1 MAYKHLFS
9 PLKIGSV
16 EVPNR
21 IALMPMGNCSPRMM
35 NPDGSYTKDGADYYI
50 ERAKGGTGLIIT
62 GLVCLPPGVEVP
74 GFGRLPSIMND
85 PASYTEHM
93 KYLAD
98 GVHKYGSKVFV
109 MISALSGRSGAPG
122 DVAPSALPNVWDPSG
137 IQREMT
143 VEEIHQYVEWFAIG
157 AKAAK
162 DAGIDGVEIHAVH
175 EGYLLDQFTI
185 SAFNKRT
192 DEYGGSLE
200 NRLRF
205 PTEIVQA
212 IKAKCG
218 KDFPVSLRY
227 SVKSYTKAFNRGAV
241 PGESFEEFG
250 RDYEE
255 SKKVARMLQDAGYD
269 MLDCDNGTFD
279 AWYWPHPPVY
289 MPKALHLEDVAF
301 IKKVVDIPVIC
312 AGRFDDPDLAE
323 QSIAKGKIDMMGMG
337 RPLLADADLANKFR
351 DGRLDDVRPC
361 IACHFGCLARI
372 FQFDEEKKVA
382 KDISCALNPRCGM
395 ENHYNIQKADVKKK
409 IAIVGGGITGM
420 EAARVCALRGHE
432 VDLYEKKDVLGGVF
446 IAAAAFDFKEDD
458 RRLLAWYRKQ
468 VKDAGV
474 NVRLN
479 TEFKPEDKAGYDEVI
494 VATGAK
500 EKKLSF
506 PGSDQPNV
514 RYAVDVLLDQNIQDQ
529 NVVIIGAGLTGCEL
543 AYDLAR
549 KNKKVTLV
557 EACPTILNVEGLAA
571 PNYNCL
577 VDLIEYYKVDILKN
591 SHVVKYED
599 GKAYIETV
607 TYNEPNIRGR
617 ARTQNLPGIHR
628 TVKPVEADT
637 VIVSVGYTPDQA
649 LYEAVKG
656 DHVHLIGDAALP
668 ANLLRS
674 IWSAY
679 LLCLNI

>member
-9 PLKIGSV
+9 PVKIGSV
-16 EVPNR
+16 EIPNR
-21 IALMPMGNCSPRMM
+21 IAMMPMGMCSPRMM
-35 NPDGSYTKDGADYYI
+35 RPDGSYTKDGADYYI

-62 GLVCLPPGVEVP
+62 GLISVPPGGEVP
-74 GFGRLPSIMND
+74 GFGRLPSIMNSPD
-85 PASYTEHM
+85 TYSEHM

-109 MISALSGRSGAPG
+109 MLSALSGRSGAPG
-122 DVAPSALPNVWDPSG
+122 DVAPSALPNVWDPRG

-143 VEEIHQYVEWFAIG
+143 VEEIHQYVEWFATG
-157 AKAAK
+157 AKAVK

-241 PGESFEEFG
+241 PGEEFEEFG
-250 RDYEE
+250 RDYED
-255 SKKVARMLQDAGYD
+255 SKKVGRMLQDAGYD

-301 IKKVVDIPVIC
+301 IKKAVDIPVIC

-323 QSIAKGKIDMMGMG
+323 QSIAEGKIDMMGMG
-337 RPLLADADLANKFR
+337 RPLLADADLANKYR
-351 DGRLDDVRPC
+351 EGRLDDVRPC

-372 FQFDEEKKVA
+372 FQFDEEKKVP

-409 IAIVGGGITGM
+409 IAVVGGGITGM

-458 RRLLAWYRKQ
+458 RRLIEWYRKQ
-468 VKDAGV
+468 VRDTGV
-474 NVRLN
+474 NVLLN
-479 TEFKPEDKAGYDEVI
+479 TEFKPENKAGYDEVI

-500 EKKLSF
+500 EKKLSI
-506 PGSDQPNV
+506 PGFDQPNV
-514 RYAVDVLLDQNIQDQ
+514 RYAVDVLMNQNIQDQ
-529 NVVIIGAGLTGCEL
+529 NVVIVGAGLTGCEL

-577 VDLIEYYKVDILKN
+577 MDLMEYYKVDILKN

-617 ARTQNLPGIHR
+617 AICQNLPGIHR
-628 TVKPVEADT
+628 TVQPVEADT
-637 VIVSVGYTPDQA
+637 VIVSVGYAPDQE
-649 LYEAVKG
+649 LYETVKG

-679 LLCLNI
+679 ILCLNI

>member
-9 PLKIGSV
+9 PVKIGSV
-16 EVPNR
+16 EIPNR
-21 IALMPMGNCSPRMM
+21 IALMPMGCCSPRMM
-35 NPDGSYTKDGADYYI
+35 RTDGSYTKDGADYYI

-62 GLVCLPPGVEVP
+62 GLVALPPGGHVP
-74 GFGRLPSIMND
+74 GFGPLPSIMNN
-85 PASYTEHM
+85 PATYTENM

-137 IQREMT
+137 VQREMT

-157 AKAAK
+157 AKAVK

-192 DEYGGSLE
+192 DEYGGSVE

-205 PTEIVQA
+205 PTEVVQA

-241 PGESFEEFG
+241 PGEEFEEFG

-301 IKKVVDIPVIC
+301 IKKAVDIPVIC

-323 QSIAKGKIDMMGMG
+323 QSIAEGKIDMMGMG
-337 RPLLADADLANKFR
+337 RPLLADPDLANKFKE
-351 DGRLDDVRPC
+351 GKLDDVRPC

-372 FQFDEEKKVA
+372 FQFDHEKKVQ
-382 KDISCALNPRCGM
+382 KDLSCALNPRCGM
-395 ENHYNIQKADVKKK
+395 ENHYNIQEADVKKK
-409 IAIVGGGITGM
+409 IAVVGGGITGM
-420 EAARVCALRGHE
+420 EAARVCGLRGHK

-458 RRLLAWYRKQ
+458 RRLLEWYRKQ

-474 NVRLN
+474 NVLLN
-479 TEFKPEDKAGYDEVI
+479 TEFKPENKAGYDEI
-494 VATGAK
+494 IIATGAK
-500 EKKLSF
+500 EKKLSV
-506 PGSDQPNV
+506 PGFDQPGV
-514 RYAVDVLLDQNIQDQ
+514 RYAVDVLMNQNIQDQ
-529 NVVIIGAGLTGCEL
+529 NVVIVGAGLTGCEL

-577 VDLIEYYKVDILKN
+577 MDRY
-591 SHVVKYED
+591 S
-599 GKAYIETV
+599 
-607 TYNEPNIRGR
+607 
-617 ARTQNLPGIHR
+617 
-628 TVKPVEADT
+628 
-637 VIVSVGYTPDQA
+637 
-649 LYEAVKG
+649 
-656 DHVHLIGDAALP
+656 
-668 ANLLRS
+668 
-674 IWSAY
+674 
-679 LLCLNI
+679 

>member
-1 MAYKHLFS
+1 M
-9 PLKIGSV
+9 
-16 EVPNR
+16 
-21 IALMPMGNCSPRMM
+21 
-35 NPDGSYTKDGADYYI
+35 
-50 ERAKGGTGLIIT
+50 
-62 GLVCLPPGVEVP
+62 
-74 GFGRLPSIMND
+74 
-85 PASYTEHM
+85 
-93 KYLAD
+93 
-98 GVHKYGSKVFV
+98 
-109 MISALSGRSGAPG
+109 
-122 DVAPSALPNVWDPSG
+122 
-137 IQREMT
+137 
-143 VEEIHQYVEWFAIG
+143 
-157 AKAAK
+157 
-162 DAGIDGVEIHAVH
+162 EIHAVH

-474 NVRLN
+474 SVRLN

-577 VDLIEYYKVDILKN
+577 VDLMEYYKVDILKN

>member
-9 PLKIGSV
+9 PVKIGSV
-16 EVPNR
+16 EIPNR
-21 IALMPMGNCSPRMM
+21 IALMPMGCCSPRMM
-35 NPDGSYTKDGADYYI
+35 RTDGSYTKDGADYYI

-62 GLVCLPPGVEVP
+62 GLVALPPGGHVP
-74 GFGRLPSIMND
+74 GFGPLPSIMNN
-85 PASYTEHM
+85 PATYTENM

-137 IQREMT
+137 VQREMT

-175 EGYLLDQFTI
+175 EGYLLDQFAI

-205 PTEIVQA
+205 PTEVVQA

-241 PGESFEEFG
+241 PGEEFEEFG

-323 QSIAKGKIDMMGMG
+323 QSIAEGKIDMMGMG
-337 RPLLADADLANKFR
+337 RPLLADPDLANKFKE
-351 DGRLDDVRPC
+351 GKLDDVRPC

-372 FQFDEEKKVA
+372 FQFDHEKKVQ

-395 ENHYNIQKADVKKK
+395 ENHYNIQEADVKKK
-409 IAIVGGGITGM
+409 IAVVGGGITGM
-420 EAARVCALRGHE
+420 EAARVCGLRGHK

-458 RRLLAWYRKQ
+458 RRLLEWYRKQ

-474 NVRLN
+474 NVLLN
-479 TEFKPEDKAGYDEVI
+479 TEFKPENKDGYDEI
-494 VATGAK
+494 IIATGAK
-500 EKKLSF
+500 EKKLSV
-506 PGSDQPNV
+506 PGFDQPGV
-514 RYAVDVLLDQNIQDQ
+514 RYAVDVLMNQNIQDQ
-529 NVVIIGAGLTGCEL
+529 NVVIVGAGLTGCEL

-557 EACPTILNVEGLAA
+557 ETCPTILNVEGLAA

-577 VDLIEYYKVDILKN
+577 MDLMEYYQVDILKN

-617 ARTQNLPGIHR
+617 AFTQNLPGIR
-628 TVKPVEADT
+628 KVVQPVEADT
-637 VIVSVGYTPDQA
+637 VIVSVGYASDQE
-649 LYEAVKG
+649 LYQAVKG
-656 DHVHLIGDAALP
+656 DHVHLLGDAASP
-668 ANLLRS
+668 ANLLKC

-679 LLCLNI
+679 ILCLTI

>member
-269 MLDCDNGTFD
+269 MLDCAIRRSTCPRRCI
-279 AWYWPHPPVY
+279 WRMWP
-289 MPKALHLEDVAF
+289 L
-301 IKKVVDIPVIC
+301 
-312 AGRFDDPDLAE
+312 
-323 QSIAKGKIDMMGMG
+323 S
-337 RPLLADADLANKFR
+337 
-351 DGRLDDVRPC
+351 
-361 IACHFGCLARI
+361 
-372 FQFDEEKKVA
+372 
-382 KDISCALNPRCGM
+382 
-395 ENHYNIQKADVKKK
+395 
-409 IAIVGGGITGM
+409 
-420 EAARVCALRGHE
+420 
-432 VDLYEKKDVLGGVF
+432 
-446 IAAAAFDFKEDD
+446 
-458 RRLLAWYRKQ
+458 RR
-468 VKDAGV
+468 
-474 NVRLN
+474 
-479 TEFKPEDKAGYDEVI
+479 
-494 VATGAK
+494 
-500 EKKLSF
+500 
-506 PGSDQPNV
+506 
-514 RYAVDVLLDQNIQDQ
+514 
-529 NVVIIGAGLTGCEL
+529 
-543 AYDLAR
+543 
-549 KNKKVTLV
+549 
-557 EACPTILNVEGLAA
+557 
-571 PNYNCL
+571 
-577 VDLIEYYKVDILKN
+577 
-591 SHVVKYED
+591 
-599 GKAYIETV
+599 
-607 TYNEPNIRGR
+607 
-617 ARTQNLPGIHR
+617 
-628 TVKPVEADT
+628 
-637 VIVSVGYTPDQA
+637 
-649 LYEAVKG
+649 
-656 DHVHLIGDAALP
+656 
-668 ANLLRS
+668 
-674 IWSAY
+674 
-679 LLCLNI
+679 